1 VLDAITM
8 ERRGVPAAAVGV
20 RKLVETTG
28 RGMCRAQGM
37 PEYPIAVVDHPTG
50 SLASVNDADTLS
62 RYAALVTDQVERILT
77 AGRATE

>member
-37 PEYPIAVVDHPTG
+37 PDYPIAVVDHATG
-50 SLASVNDADTLS
+50 SLASLNDAGTVS
-62 RYAALVTDQVERILT
+62 RFAGQIADQVERILT
-77 AGRATE
+77 KGKAAE